1 MPKKQPPPSPRAP
14 DDVYEERTVVL
25 SRHPRPEL
33 SGLMSGE
40 SMDLPFDDA
49 VDLDDADMESVSDA
63 SIDDI
68 VLTEE
73 ELIATGGFRLGQ
85 LRAVAESSKGRP
97 RQPAKSPPP
106 PPAKARSTGKVPK
119 TPPKSGAPAKP
130 VKKPA
135 AKGKAPGFD
144 NAWAIEAKRL
154 LERWLPDPLDVEIV
168 RAHQVNTREPQER
181 LWERHRA
188 RFGAKQDLGRS
199 LASAA
204 VADALRTVPQ
214 DQLVALEL
222 RAGTRYFLVWVDLSD
237 RRLVAVL
244 SDLKVS

>member
-1 MPKKQPPPSPRAP
+1 MPKKQPPPAPRAP
-14 DDVYEERTVVL
+14 DDVFEERTVVL
-25 SRHPRPEL
+25 GRQPMPEL
-33 SGLMSGE
+33 YGLMSGE
-40 SMDLPFDDA
+40 AMDLPFDEA

-85 LRAVAESSKGRP
+85 LRAVSESQTRP
-97 RQPAKSPPP
+97 RPSPKSPPP
-106 PPAKARSTGKVPK
+106 PAKSASARVPK
-119 TPPKSGAPAKP
+119 APPKSGAPAKP
-130 VKKPA
+130 AKKSKGA
-135 AKGKAPGFD
+135 AAAD
-144 NAWAIEAKRL
+144 NAWALQAKQL
-154 LERWLPDPLDVEIV
+154 LERWLPDTLDVEIV

-181 LWERHRA
+181 LWEKHRA
-188 RFGAKQDLGRS
+188 RFAAKKDLSRA

-204 VADALRTVPQ
+204 VAGALKTVPQ

-222 RAGTRYFLVWVDLSD
+222 RAGARYFLVWLDLSGK
-237 RRLVAVL
+237 RLVAVL

>member
-1 MPKKQPPPSPRAP
+1 MPKKQPPPTPRAP
-14 DDVYEERTVVL
+14 DDVFEERTVVL
-25 SRHPRPEL
+25 GRHPLPEL
-33 SGLMSGE
+33 SGLMSGT
-40 SMDLPFDDA
+40 MDLPFDDA

-85 LRAVAESSKGRP
+85 LRAVSESSKSRP
-97 RQPAKSPPP
+97 RHATKSPPP
-106 PPAKARSTGKVPK
+106 PAKSGTARVPK
-119 TPPKSGAPAKP
+119 APPRSGASTRATK
-130 VKKPA
+130 
-135 AKGKAPGFD
+135 KGKSAPAPD
-144 NAWAIEAKRL
+144 NAWAVQAKQL
-154 LERWLPDPLDVEIV
+154 LERWLPDSLDVQIV

-181 LWERHRA
+181 LWEKHRA
-188 RFGAKQDLGRS
+188 RFGAKNDLSRA

-204 VADALRTVPQ
+204 VAAALRSVPQ

-222 RAGTRYFLVWVDLSD
+222 RAGTRYFLVWVDLSSK
-237 RRLVAVL
+237 RLVAVL

>member
-1 MPKKQPPPSPRAP
+1 
-14 DDVYEERTVVL
+14 
-25 SRHPRPEL
+25 
-33 SGLMSGE
+33 
-40 SMDLPFDDA
+40 
-49 VDLDDADMESVSDA
+49 MESVSDA

-85 LRAVAESSKGRP
+85 LRAVAESSKSRP
-97 RQPAKSPPP
+97 RQAPKSPPP
-106 PPAKARSTGKVPK
+106 PAKSASARVPK
-119 TPPKSGAPAKP
+119 APPKSGASAKPAK
-130 VKKPA
+130 KSKA
-135 AKGKAPGFD
+135 AAAPD
-144 NAWAIEAKRL
+144 NAWALQAKQL
-154 LERWLPDPLDVEIV
+154 LERWLPDTLDVEIV

-188 RFGAKQDLGRS
+188 RFAAKKDLSRA

-204 VADALRTVPQ
+204 VAVALKTVPP

-222 RAGTRYFLVWVDLSD
+222 RAGARYFLVWLDLSGK
-237 RRLVAVL
+237 RLVAVL

>member
-1 MPKKQPPPSPRAP
+1 MPKKHPPPTPRAP
-14 DDVYEERTVVL
+14 DDVFEERTVVL
-25 SRHPRPEL
+25 GRQPMPEL
-33 SGLMSGE
+33 YGLMSGE
-40 SMDLPFDDA
+40 AMDLPFDEA

-85 LRAVAESSKGRP
+85 LRAVAESKSRP
-97 RQPAKSPPP
+97 RQAPRSPP
-106 PPAKARSTGKVPK
+106 PPAKSGSARVPK
-119 TPPKSGAPAKP
+119 APPKSGASAKPAK
-130 VKKPA
+130 KS
-135 AKGKAPGFD
+135 KGASAPD
-144 NAWAIEAKRL
+144 NAWALQAKQL
-154 LERWLPDPLDVEIV
+154 LERWLPDTLDVEIV

-181 LWERHRA
+181 LWEKHRA
-188 RFGAKQDLGRS
+188 RFASKKDLSRA

-204 VADALRTVPQ
+204 VGVALKTVPA

-222 RAGTRYFLVWVDLSD
+222 RAGARYFLVWLDLSGK
-237 RRLVAVL
+237 RLVAVL

>member
-1 MPKKQPPPSPRAP
+1 MPKKQPPPTPRAP
-14 DDVYEERTVVL
+14 DDVFEERTVVL
-25 SRHPRPEL
+25 GRQPMSEL
-33 SGLMSGE
+33 YGLMSGDA
-40 SMDLPFDDA
+40 MDLPFDEA

-85 LRAVAESSKGRP
+85 LRAVSESSKSRP
-97 RQPAKSPPP
+97 RQVAKSPPP
-106 PPAKARSTGKVPK
+106 PAKSGSARVSKA
-119 TPPKSGAPAKP
+119 PPKSGASAKPAK
-130 VKKPA
+130 
-135 AKGKAPGFD
+135 KGKGAAAPD
-144 NAWAIEAKRL
+144 NAWAVQAKHL
-154 LERWLPDPLDVEIV
+154 LERWLPDTLDVEIV

-181 LWERHRA
+181 LWEKHRA
-188 RFGAKQDLGRS
+188 RFAAKKDLSRA

-204 VADALRTVPQ
+204 VAAALKTVPA

-222 RAGTRYFLVWVDLSD
+222 RAGARYFLVWVDLSGK
-237 RRLVAVL
+237 RLVAVL

>member
-1 MPKKQPPPSPRAP
+1 MPKKQPPPAPRAP
-14 DDVYEERTVVL
+14 DDVFEERTVVL
-25 SRHPRPEL
+25 GRHPLPEL

-40 SMDLPFDDA
+40 AMDLPFDDA

-85 LRAVAESSKGRP
+85 LRAVSESSKSRP
-97 RQPAKSPPP
+97 RQQAKSPPP
-106 PPAKARSTGKVPK
+106 PAKSGSARVSKA
-119 TPPKSGAPAKP
+119 PPKPGASAKP
-130 VKKPA
+130 TKKSKGA
-135 AKGKAPGFD
+135 AAPD
-144 NAWAIEAKRL
+144 NAWAVQAKQL
-154 LERWLPDPLDVEIV
+154 LERWLPESLDVEIV
-168 RAHQVNTREPQER
+168 RAHQVNAREPQER
-181 LWERHRA
+181 LWEKHRA
-188 RFGAKQDLGRS
+188 RFGAKKDLSRA

-204 VADALRTVPQ
+204 VAVALRTVPQ

-222 RAGTRYFLVWVDLSD
+222 RAGTRYFLVWVDVASK
-237 RRLVAVL
+237 RLIAVL

>member
-1 MPKKQPPPSPRAP
+1 MPKKQPPPLPRPP
-14 DDVYEERTVVL
+14 DDVFEERTPL
-25 SRHPRPEL
+25 LGRRPMPQL
-33 SGLMSGE
+33 SGLLSGE

-85 LRAVAESSKGRP
+85 LRAVAESSKSRP
-97 RQPAKSPPP
+97 RQAAKSPPP
-106 PPAKARSTGKVPK
+106 PAKSARAAK
-119 TPPKSGAPAKP
+119 TPPKTGAQVKT

-135 AKGKAPGFD
+135 AKAKAPGFD
-144 NAWAIEAKRL
+144 NAWAVEAKRL
-154 LERWLPDPLDVEIV
+154 LERWLPEALDVTIV
-168 RAHQVNTREPQER
+168 RAHQVNTREPQQR
-181 LWERHRA
+181 LWEKHRA
-188 RFGAKQDLGRS
+188 RFGAKGDLGRA

-204 VADALRTVPQ
+204 VAEALRTVPQ
-214 DQLVALEL
+214 DHLVAFEL
-222 RAGTRYFLVWVDLSD
+222 RANTRYFLVWVDISEK
-237 RRLVAVL
+237 RLVAVL